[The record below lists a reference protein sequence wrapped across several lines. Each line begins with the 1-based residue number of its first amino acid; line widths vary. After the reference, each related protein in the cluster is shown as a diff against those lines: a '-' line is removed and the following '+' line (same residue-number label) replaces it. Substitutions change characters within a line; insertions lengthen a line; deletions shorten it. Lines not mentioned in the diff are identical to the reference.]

1 MDKVFKCILNLINE
15 GTIILNEELQI
26 IFWNDYM
33 KKITKTSMEEVLN
46 KNIYEVMP
54 KLNKSYFIKSIENV
68 LNDGCKMFFSAAIHK
83 GIIND
88 NENFNIKISSIDK
101 NDKKFILLEFI
112 NVTNQFARI
121 NQLKEYVSKLYNM
134 NEELKEKE
142 ETITKLAYYD
152 GLTGLANRTL
162 FYETAE
168 RFIGEAKENNTIL
181 GLLFIDLDEFKFI
194 NDTYGHSVG
203 DEVLINVAKSLVE
216 CVRDGDMVC
225 RFGGDEF
232 LIIIPNLRSSEDLEN
247 IIKRILNSKDRFT
260 ENINSDIEVS
270 FSIGSSI
277 YPYNGEDINTL
288 IQKADKA
295 MYVAKGKVV
304 SYQADFL

>member
-1 MDKVFKCILNLINE
+1 MIYMDKVLKSILNLINE

-33 KKITKTSMEEVLN
+33 EKITKIPMEEVLN

-54 KLNKSYFIKSIENV
+54 KLNKSYFVKSIESV

-83 GIIND
+83 GIVND

-101 NDKKFILLEFI
+101 NDRKFILLEFI
-112 NVTNQFARI
+112 DVTNQFARI
-121 NQLKEYVSKLYNM
+121 NQLKEYVNKLYNM

-168 RFIGEAKENNTIL
+168 RLIGESKENNTIL

-232 LIIIPNLRSSEDLEN
+232 LIVIPNLRNSEDLEN
-247 IIKRILNSKDRFT
+247 IIKRILSSKDKFA
-260 ENINSDIEVS
+260 ENINSNIEVS

-288 IQKADKA
+288 IQKADKS

-304 SYQADFL
+304 NY

>member
-1 MDKVFKCILNLINE
+1 MDKVLRSILNLINE

-33 KKITKTSMEEVLN
+33 EKITKISMEEVLN

-83 GIIND
+83 GIVND

-101 NDKKFILLEFI
+101 NDRKFILLEFI

-121 NQLKEYVSKLYNM
+121 NQLKEYVNKLYNM

-162 FYETAE
+162 FHETAE
-168 RFIGEAKENNTIL
+168 RLIEEAKENNTIL

-247 IIKRILNSKDRFT
+247 IIKRILNSKDKFA
-260 ENINSDIEVS
+260 ENINSNIEVS

-304 SYQADFL
+304 NY